1 MAFDGLMT
9 SSVAASLKES
19 LLAGRINKIYQ
30 LSNHEILMQ
39 IRAQGKNQK
48 VLFSTHSSYARVQ
61 ITKLDYQY
69 PDEPPMFC
77 MFLRKHLEGGI
88 IYNIEQI
95 NHDRIIKFTIRHINE
110 LGDQMI
116 KFLYIEIMGKH
127 SNLILT
133 DATHRILDT
142 IKHISP
148 LVNRYRSLQPGATYI
163 LPPTQE
169 K

>member
-127 SNLILT
+127 SNL
-133 DATHRILDT
+133 
-142 IKHISP
+142 S
-148 LVNRYRSLQPGATYI
+148 QYI
-163 LPPTQE
+163 
-169 K
+169 

>member
-88 IYNIEQI
+88 IYNIGQI
-95 NHDRIIKFTIRHINE
+95 NHDRIIKFYKMIHEFRKSSFNDDRKGLIRDDNI
-110 LGDQMI
+110 L
-116 KFLYIEIMGKH
+116 FLQRFCH
-127 SNLILT
+127 FVDTSN
-133 DATHRILDT
+133 
-142 IKHISP
+142 P
-148 LVNRYRSLQPGATYI
+148 FY
-163 LPPTQE
+163 
-169 K
+169 